1 MANASGRVAGLRR
14 RLAAR
19 RQSELPSTELE
30 AFRRA
35 GSAVYEVCLLAEE
48 RRGAL
53 RASGLHPWEAGPADA
68 SLFLAVWNAR
78 VHQSLAAELLDS
90 DAQED
95 PATAG
100 YVPAATYRQAWS
112 LFLPVAPWLSVARRA
127 AANGDFWVGEECDLP
142 NGLPEMHPP
151 RDAPRKHLRGLLT
164 AADVLDRLLQQE
176 LGSVLSAGA
185 TPDRFTDSMQRID
198 ELAAQARASLH
209 YAQGL
214 WHPRVSAEL
223 QGVIVGHLFPGVVL
237 AHHVGQFL
245 SLPELVQ
252 QYQAGGRPSRRRR
265 GTQRQPSALPLY
277 PPR

>member
-1 MANASGRVAGLRR
+1 MVSTAGRVAGLRQ

-19 RQSELPSTELE
+19 RQSEVPSTELE

-35 GSAVYEVCLLAEE
+35 GSAVYEVCLLAEQ

-53 RASGLHPWEAGPADA
+53 TASGQHPWAAGPADA

-90 DAQED
+90 DARED

-100 YVPAATYRQAWS
+100 YVPAATYRQAWA
-112 LFLPVAPWLSVARRA
+112 LFQPVAAWLAVARRA
-127 AANGDFWVGEECDLP
+127 AANDDFWVGDEHDLP
-142 NGLPEMHPP
+142 TGLPPLHAP

-164 AADVLDRLLQQE
+164 AADVLDRLLEQE
-176 LGSVLSAGA
+176 LGSVLSAGS
-185 TPDRFTDSMQRID
+185 PPERFADSMRRVD

-214 WHPRVSAEL
+214 WHPQAGAEL
-223 QGVIVGHLFPGVVL
+223 QAVIVGHLFPGVVL

-252 QYQAGGRPSRRRR
+252 QYQQAIRPSRRSR
-265 GTQRQPSALPLY
+265 GA
-277 PPR
+277 

>member
-1 MANASGRVAGLRR
+1 MGSAAEQAAGLRR

-19 RQSELPSTELE
+19 RQKEISSTELE

-48 RRGAL
+48 RRAAL
-53 RASGLHPWEAGPADA
+53 RAAGRHPWDAGPADA

-78 VHQSLAAELLDS
+78 VHQTLAAELLDS
-90 DAQED
+90 DACED

-100 YVPAATYRQAWS
+100 YVPAATYRQVWS
-112 LFLPVAPWLSVARRA
+112 FFQPVARWLTVARRA
-127 AANGDFWVGEECDLP
+127 EANDDFWVGDEHDLP
-142 NGLPEMHPP
+142 TGLPALHSP
-151 RDAPRKHLRGLLT
+151 RDAPRKHLRGILT
-164 AADVLDRLLQQE
+164 AADVLDRLLEQE
-176 LGSVLSAGA
+176 LGSVVSAG
-185 TPDRFTDSMQRID
+185 PPPERFADGMRRVD

-214 WHPRVSAEL
+214 WHPLASAEL
-223 QGVIVGHLFPGVVL
+223 QAVIVGHLFPGVVL

-252 QYQAGGRPSRRRR
+252 QYQYAGRPSRRRR
-265 GTQRQPSALPLY
+265 GAQ
-277 PPR
+277 